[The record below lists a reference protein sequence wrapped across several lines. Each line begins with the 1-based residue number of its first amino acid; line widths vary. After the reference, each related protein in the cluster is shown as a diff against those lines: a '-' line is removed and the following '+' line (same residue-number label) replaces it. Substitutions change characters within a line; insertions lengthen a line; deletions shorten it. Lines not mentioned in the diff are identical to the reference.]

1 MIDQSTSLLDKLQ
14 ARSLRDK
21 KTLTQKALKLCEES
35 GELAQVVLP
44 LEKAYGTTYKTATLA
59 QVLEEGTD
67 AATVALSVVFT
78 AGFTPEQIIAE
89 IERKLVKW
97 DAAMDRSDADLAKQS

>member
-1 MIDQSTSLLDKLQ
+1 MTDPIIPLLEKLQ

-35 GELAQVVLP
+35 GELAQVILP
-44 LEKAYGTTYKTATLA
+44 LEGAYGTTYKKAELA

-78 AGFTPEQIIAE
+78 AGFTSEQIISE
-89 IERKLVKW
+89 IERKLAKW
-97 DAAMDRSDADLAKQS
+97 DMAMDRSDEALRNIK